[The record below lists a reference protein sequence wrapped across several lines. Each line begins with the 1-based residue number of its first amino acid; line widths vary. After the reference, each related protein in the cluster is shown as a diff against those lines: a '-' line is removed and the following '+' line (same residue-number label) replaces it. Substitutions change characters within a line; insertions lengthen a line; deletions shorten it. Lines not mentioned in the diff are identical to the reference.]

1 MTLRSCFAP
10 EECEI
15 ISTCL
20 DIFVQASHIHEL
32 DAYLVSGFQ
41 REDYRK
47 TISKIQ
53 QGEEL
58 DQEDA
63 RKIRNAVFH
72 VSSFPLSNPEEAESR
87 VGIDFRYVYWFAAY
101 IEDVFESN
109 LPTDNAVQEP

>member
-1 MTLRSCFAP
+1 
-10 EECEI
+10 
-15 ISTCL
+15 L

-32 DAYLVSGFQ
+32 DAYLISGFQ

-63 RKIRNAVFH
+63 QKIKSAVAH
-72 VSSFPLSNPEEAESR
+72 VSTFPLSNIDKAESR
-87 VGIDFRYVYWFAAY
+87 VGIDLRYVYWFSAY

-109 LPTDNAVQEP
+109 LG